1 MTRIKKHTNLKHFL
15 LVTFFSVCTFSLFA
29 QEDSAVTKF
38 DQLLNM
44 PDKIL
49 AGIGKKYS
57 DLKGNIEQQ
66 SLKML
71 RRMQEK
77 EAKLRKKVEAV
88 DSLKEKQLFTNDVA
102 NSYNKLKDKFE
113 STKAITDKFP
123 LKEYIPGMDSLQ
135 TSLTFLL
142 KNSTLIPADKVAQ
155 IEKLSGTIKEL
166 QSKLQ
171 AANDL
176 QQFVK
181 ERASALKE
189 ELLNSGVA
197 KDLLGINKEAY
208 YYQQKIAS
216 CKAILTDKQK
226 MQGELL
232 NLVRNLPAFKD
243 FIQKHSYLAFLF
255 PMLANA
261 GTTEALAGLQT
272 RESLQKIIGQR
283 LGAAG
288 TGVSPQQ
295 YVQQQMS
302 SAQQQL
308 NTLKDKL
315 NKLSG
320 GSSDM
325 TMPNFKPNE
334 QKTKSFWQRLE
345 LGMNIQSEKSKYF
358 FPATTD
364 IALTAGYKFT
374 SSATAGLGVSY
385 KIGWGSGWNHIR
397 FTSEGVGLRSY
408 IDIKARGNIW
418 ISGGFEY
425 NYLQRINTVAALKDL
440 SAWQRSALIGLTKKY
455 KIGKKKDGNLQILYD
470 FLHNQQL
477 PPAPALKF
485 RVGWGF

>member
-1 MTRIKKHTNLKHFL
+1 
-15 LVTFFSVCTFSLFA
+15 
-29 QEDSAVTKF
+29 
-38 DQLLNM
+38 M

-49 AGIGKKYS
+49 AGVGKKYS
-57 DLKGNIEQQ
+57 NLKGNIEKQ

-71 RRMQEK
+71 KRMQDK
-77 EAKLRKKVEAV
+77 EAKLSKKVEAV
-88 DSLKEKQLFTNDVA
+88 DSLKEKQLFTNDVTL
-102 NSYNKLKDKFE
+102 SYNTLKEKLQ
-113 STKAITDKFP
+113 STKAITEKFP
-123 LKEYIPGMDSLQ
+123 LKEYIPGIDSLQ
-135 TSLTFLL
+135 TSLNFLL

-176 QQFVK
+176 QQFMK

-197 KDLLGINKEAY
+197 KELLSINKEAY

-216 CKAILTDKQK
+216 YKAILQDKEKLQ
-226 MQGELL
+226 QELL
-232 NLVRNLPAFKD
+232 GLVQKLPAFQD
-243 FIQKHSYLAFLF
+243 FMQKHSYLAFLF
-255 PMLANA
+255 PSPINA
-261 GTTEALAGLQT
+261 GTPEALNGLQT
-272 RESLQKIIGQR
+272 RESLQNIIGQR
-283 LGAAG
+283 LGNAG
-288 TGVSPQQ
+288 GAGVSPQQ
-295 YVQQQMS
+295 YVQQQMG

-315 NKLSG
+315 NKLGG

-325 TMPNFKPNE
+325 VMPAFKTNE

-345 LGMNIQSEKSKYF
+345 LGMNIQSEKSKYL

-374 SSATAGLGVSY
+374 SSATAGLGASY
-385 KIGWGSGWNHIR
+385 KIGWGTGWNHIR
-397 FTSEGVGLRSY
+397 FTSEGIGLRSY
-408 IDIKARGNIW
+408 LDIKAKGNIW
-418 ISGGFEY
+418 ISGCFEY
-425 NYLQRINTVAALKDL
+425 NYFQRINNFAVLKDI
-440 SAWQRSALIGLTKKY
+440 SDWQKSALIGLTKKY

-470 FLHNQQL
+470 FLHNQHI
-477 PPAPALKF
+477 PPSPAIKF